1 MLLILVLVFMRNL
14 RMLIFEIF
22 WKIFRDILVMF
33 VVDRYCVRVEV
44 ILIVLVYGRV
54 FCKNYFILLGFIDL
68 KIFK

>member
-1 MLLILVLVFMRNL
+1 
-14 RMLIFEIF
+14 MLIFEIF

-54 FCKNYFILLGFIDL
+54 FWKIYFILLGFIDL

>member
-1 MLLILVLVFMRNL
+1 
-14 RMLIFEIF
+14 MLIFEIF

-54 FCKNYFILLGFIDL
+54 F
-68 KIFK
+68 

>member
-1 MLLILVLVFMRNL
+1 MLLILVLVLMRNL

-54 FCKNYFILLGFIDL
+54 C
-68 KIFK
+68 

>member
-1 MLLILVLVFMRNL
+1 
-14 RMLIFEIF
+14 MLIFEIF

-54 FCKNYFILLGFIDL
+54 CWKIYFILLGFIDL